1 MKITSGLALLTLL
14 ITTLSADSVFSS
26 PGSDIVTPYPKVV
39 IYTSPLC
46 RSCTAAKDYLLKN
59 NIPFVKK
66 DINADERYYDEMTEK
81 YKSMAVP
88 VIVIGKDQ
96 KVLRG
101 FTPDLFQQAF
111 REVLALKNK

>member
-1 MKITSGLALLTLL
+1 MRLVLLALLA
-14 ITTLSADSVFSS
+14 TTLTAGTVFSS
-26 PGSDIVTPYPKVV
+26 PGSDVIAPYPKVV
-39 IYTSPLC
+39 IYTSPSC
-46 RSCTAAKDYLLKN
+46 RSCTAANDYFLKN

-66 DINADERYYDEMTEK
+66 DINANERYFDEMTEK

-101 FTPDLFQQAF
+101 FTPDLFQKAF
-111 REVLALKNK
+111 KDVLALNSK